1 MLAYEHVDERASADA
16 FPSEQSRRNDAGVLG
31 YSGTFGAHTLQADV
45 RRDDNSIYGGNTT
58 GRIGY
63 AFDLGA
69 GVKLRALAGTT
80 FRAPTFNDL
89 AFPGFGVADHP
100 ARARPQRRGRR
111 ELARRRRDV
120 LGDGLPQSTSAT

>member
-1 MLAYEHVDERASADA
+1 MI
-16 FPSEQSRRNDAGVLG
+16 G

-45 RRDDNSIYGGNTT
+45 RRDVNSVYGGNTT

-63 AFDLGA
+63 AVAVGA

-89 AFPGFGVADHP
+89 FYPGFGVRTIQP
-100 ARARPQRRGRR
+100 ERGRSVEAGASWQGER
-111 ELARRRRDV
+111 GERRRRR
-120 LGDGLPQSTSAT
+120 SIAMTFAT